1 MKELL
6 KFPHEEF
13 TVKRDFNMTGFLL
26 TLKPDEAFEVSNA
39 ASDIFERTNT
49 SSNIRLN
56 NNARLEKDHV
66 IRLIEA
72 KRKTVIYY
80 SGSKKMLCFNF
91 GDSFEDRLTLAKKV
105 GAY

>member
-1 MKELL
+1 MKDLL
-6 KFPHEEF
+6 EYPHEEF
-13 TVKRDFNMTGFLL
+13 TVKRDFNMTGFILS
-26 TLKPDEAFEVSNA
+26 LKPDEAFEVSNVDN
-39 ASDIFERTNT
+39 DIFERTNT

-72 KRKTVIYY
+72 KRKTIIYY

-91 GDSFEDRLTLAKKV
+91 GDTFDEKLALAKRV

>member
-1 MKELL
+1 MQELL

-26 TLKPDEAFEVSNA
+26 ALKPDEAFEVSNV
-39 ASDIFERTNT
+39 ASEIFERTNS
-49 SSNIRLN
+49 SSNIRLK

-72 KRKTVIYY
+72 KRRTIIYY
-80 SGSKKMLCFNF
+80 SESKKMLCFNF
-91 GDSFEDRLTLAKKV
+91 GDTFDEKLALAKKV
-105 GAY
+105 GMY